1 MSRAQRM
8 LKSESAR
15 KRRKVT
21 KEIRDGIQERLFSK
35 LRKLR
40 RKRSN

>member
-15 KRRKVT
+15 KRRRIT
-21 KEIRDGIQERLFSK
+21 KEIRDGVQERLFSK

-40 RKRSN
+40 RKKNG